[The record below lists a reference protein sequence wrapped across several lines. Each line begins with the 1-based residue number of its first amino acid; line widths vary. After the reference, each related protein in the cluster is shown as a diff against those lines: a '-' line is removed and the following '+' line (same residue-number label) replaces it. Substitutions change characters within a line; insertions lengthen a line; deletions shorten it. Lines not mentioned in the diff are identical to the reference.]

1 MLDDIK
7 GIGPKTIKILN
18 KLGIKNKYDLVNYY
32 PFRYDILEKSNLD
45 NLIQDDKII
54 IDGIVENIP
63 NVFYFN
69 KKMNKMMF
77 RLNIEA
83 RILNITIFN
92 RAFLKSKLTIGTKV
106 IVIGKYDQKHN
117 TVVATDIRFGLLSS
131 EPKIE
136 PIYHCCNGI
145 SSFQIHNYIESI
157 IKDFN
162 VDNLLPDYLI
172 DKYQFLSKKEC
183 LQEIHN
189 PTSINKLKRARIH
202 LKYEELFLF
211 MLKINNLKKNSN
223 YYKGLERNVSYD
235 DIQLFIDKLPFKL
248 TSDQLESV
256 NKIYKDLVSSK
267 RMNRLLQ
274 GDVGSGKTVVAIISL
289 YINYLSGYQ
298 GALMAPTEVLALQHY
313 ENIKELLPDINIA
326 FLSGNTKSREK
337 KKIINNLQQGKI
349 DIIVGTHSLFSDDV
363 LYYNLGL
370 VITDEQHRFG
380 VVQRSSLKNKGITPD
395 VLYLSATPIP
405 RTYALTIYG
414 DMDISSIK
422 TRPFGR
428 KEIITYVKKSNQI
441 KEVLSMML
449 EQIKEG
455 HQVYVIAPVIED
467 NDNSELE
474 SAEALY
480 TKINRAFS
488 KICNIGLLHGK
499 MNKEEKEEVM
509 NKFKNN
515 DISILISTTVIE
527 VGVDVKNATMMV
539 IFDSYRFGLSTL
551 HQLRGR
557 VGRNQLQSYCILI
570 SDKEA
575 ARLDVMTKTNDG
587 FKISE
592 EDFKL
597 RGSGD
602 IFGIKQSG
610 DMNFNIADIKQDFN
624 ILTKAKEDVEKFLEE
639 KDINEYPHLKAIINK
654 SVNLD

>member
-1 MLDDIK
+1 
-7 GIGPKTIKILN
+7 
-18 KLGIKNKYDLVNYY
+18 
-32 PFRYDILEKSNLD
+32 
-45 NLIQDDKII
+45 
-54 IDGIVENIP
+54 
-63 NVFYFN
+63 
-69 KKMNKMMF
+69 
-77 RLNIEA
+77 
-83 RILNITIFN
+83 
-92 RAFLKSKLTIGTKV
+92 
-106 IVIGKYDQKHN
+106 
-117 TVVATDIRFGLLSS
+117 
-131 EPKIE
+131 
-136 PIYHCCNGI
+136 
-145 SSFQIHNYIESI
+145 
-157 IKDFN
+157 
-162 VDNLLPDYLI
+162 
-172 DKYQFLSKKEC
+172 
-183 LQEIHN
+183 
-189 PTSINKLKRARIH
+189 
-202 LKYEELFLF
+202 
-211 MLKINNLKKNSN
+211 
-223 YYKGLERNVSYD
+223 
-235 DIQLFIDKLPFKL
+235 
-248 TSDQLESV
+248 
-256 NKIYKDLVSSK
+256 
-267 RMNRLLQ
+267 
-274 GDVGSGKTVVAIISL
+274 
-289 YINYLSGYQ
+289 
-298 GALMAPTEVLALQHY
+298 
-313 ENIKELLPDINIA
+313 
-326 FLSGNTKSREK
+326 
-337 KKIINNLQQGKI
+337 
-349 DIIVGTHSLFSDDV
+349 
-363 LYYNLGL
+363 
-370 VITDEQHRFG
+370 
-380 VVQRSSLKNKGITPD
+380 
-395 VLYLSATPIP
+395 
-405 RTYALTIYG
+405 
-414 DMDISSIK
+414 
-422 TRPFGR
+422 
-428 KEIITYVKKSNQI
+428 
-441 KEVLSMML
+441 MML

-570 SDKEA
+570 SDKET